1 MKFQATVFLGG
12 KTATGIVVPPEVV
25 AALGA
30 SKRPAVKV
38 TLNGHRYRSTVA
50 PRGGVFM
57 LPLSAEHRDAA
68 GVAAGDMVDVDLE
81 LDAEPRTVTLPDDFA
96 AALDREEGARRRFDG
111 LSYSHQRQHVLA
123 IEDAKTPET
132 RQRRIDKA
140 LAMLREGRK

>member
-25 AALGA
+25 AALGS

-96 AALDREEGARRRFDG
+96 AALDRDADARRFFDG

-132 RQRRIDKA
+132 RLRRIDKA
-140 LAMLREGRK
+140 LAMMREGRK